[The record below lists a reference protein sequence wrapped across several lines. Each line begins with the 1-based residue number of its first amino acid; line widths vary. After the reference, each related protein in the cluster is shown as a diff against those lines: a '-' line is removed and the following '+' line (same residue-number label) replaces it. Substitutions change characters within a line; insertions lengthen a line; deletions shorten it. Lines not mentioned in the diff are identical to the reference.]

1 MKEYTKE
8 FEGVT
13 YTFTEGDLSEPF
25 SYGLIRLKEDIA
37 EAEKRMGTSYTK
49 ELKNKVYSLLDEYVV
64 YSYKYQVFVYR
75 YVKDWSQ
82 CVNPKNSLHNAFSIG
97 SVANESRQY
106 CTDLQNDIAEKLSKI
121 GVPVCKQII

>member
-8 FEGVT
+8 FDGVT

-25 SYGLIRLKEDIA
+25 SSVLKKLNEDIIKTK
-37 EAEKRMGTSYTK
+37 KRMGSRYTR
-49 ELKNKVYSLLDEYVV
+49 EIEDKVQSLLGEYIVS
-64 YSYKYQVFVYR
+64 SYKYQVFVYK

-97 SVANESRQY
+97 SVASESRQY
-106 CTDLQNDIAEKLSKI
+106 CTDLQNDITEKLSEM

>member
-8 FEGVT
+8 FDGVA
-13 YTFTEGDLSEPF
+13 YTFTEGDLSKPF
-25 SYGLIRLKEDIA
+25 SYCLTKLKEDIA

-49 ELKNKVYSLLDEYVV
+49 ELEDKVHSLLDEYIV
-64 YSYKYQVFVYR
+64 YSYKYQVFVYK

-82 CVNPKNSLHNAFSIG
+82 CVTPNNSLHNAFSIG

-106 CTDLQNDIAEKLSKI
+106 CTDLQNDIAKKLSEI

>member
-8 FEGVT
+8 FDGVA

-25 SYGLIRLKEDIA
+25 SYGLIKLREDIA
-37 EAEKRMGTSYTK
+37 EAKKRLGTSYTK
-49 ELKNKVYSLLDEYVV
+49 ELEGKVRSLLDEYIV
-64 YSYKYQVFVYR
+64 YSYKYQVFVYKS
-75 YVKDWSQ
+75 VKDWSQ
-82 CVNPKNSLHNAFSIG
+82 CVNPKSSLQNAFSIG